1 MVCGKDPL
9 VTFFDTMCFFFNHT
23 NDLLSLGIIP
33 WDHFIAKSLYNEVLL
48 VFSNN
53 LLDGLQEKSIIN
65 LVLL

>member
-9 VTFFDTMCFFFNHT
+9 VTIFDTTCSFNCT
-23 NDLLSLGIIP
+23 NELLSLGIIP
-33 WDHFIAKSLYNEVLL
+33 RDDFIAKSLYNEVLL
-48 VFSNN
+48 VFSNH

>member
-1 MVCGKDPL
+1 MVCGKDPFSNIFWHDVL
-9 VTFFDTMCFFFNHT
+9 FFNNT